1 MAERTLK
8 EQIVRRGSLVAGLL
22 LLTIG
27 IGTAG
32 FSLIDRYPVFDAFY
46 MTLITI
52 TTVGYAEVHPLS
64 QPGRYFNSFLILF
77 GVSVMFFSV
86 GAITQT
92 VIELELQDVFGKR
105 RRKRM
110 IDKLENHFIICGY
123 GRVGRHASYELLR
136 AGAAFVVIDMR
147 DERVTR
153 AMNEGMTA
161 FHGDSTRDETLRAA
175 GIMRARGLVSA
186 LATDADNLFVILSAK
201 TLNPKLMVVTRA
213 AEEEAE
219 EKLRRAGADTVFA
232 PYTIT
237 GHRLAQALLRPH
249 VAKFLD
255 FATQDMGLDVEIE
268 QVQVKPGTEF
278 ASKTLREMQLRRDL
292 GVIVLAI
299 RKPGGEMLFNPPADL
314 EIAPGAFLIA
324 MGQSPQLRKLED
336 LLTNQTR

>member
-8 EQIVRRGSLVAGLL
+8 QQIVRRGSLVAGLL
-22 LLTIG
+22 LLTIA

-32 FSLIDRYPVFDAFY
+32 FVLIDGYPLFDAFY

-52 TTVGYAEVHPLS
+52 TTVGYQEVHPLS
-64 QPGRYFNSFLILF
+64 QTGRYFNSFLILF

-92 VIELELQDVFGKR
+92 AIELELHDVFGKR

-110 IDKLENHFIICGY
+110 IDKLDSHFIICGY
-123 GRVGRHASYELLR
+123 GRVGRHAAHELSR
-136 AGAAFVVIDMR
+136 AGAAFVVIDINE
-147 DERVTR
+147 ERVTR
-153 AMNEGMTA
+153 AMQAGMMSFNA
-161 FHGDSTRDETLRAA
+161 DSTRDETLRAA
-175 GIMRARGLVSA
+175 GIKRAKGLVSA

-201 TLNPKLMVVTRA
+201 TLNPKLRIVTRA
-213 AEEEAE
+213 LEEEAE

-232 PYTIT
+232 PYSIT

-249 VAKFLD
+249 VARFLD
-255 FATQDMGLDVEIE
+255 FATRDMGLDVEIE

-299 RKPGGEMLFNPPADL
+299 RKPGGEMLFNPAPDL

-336 LLTNQTR
+336 LLTNAAL